1 MSDPHDTRNPEPTVS
16 RPHIGGYDVPQM
28 SDGMLPW
35 EWARERLARSHNY
48 WLTTTRPDGAPHT
61 MPVWGVWFDGA
72 WYFSTGAKTR
82 KARNLAANPSCTVCT
97 ENAAEAVILE
107 GAARRLPSEEI
118 PPQALIAYQAKYGWE
133 VDPGSGLV
141 FEVRPGVIFAMPEE
155 QFPNGVTRWRFA

>member
-61 MPVWGVWFDGA
+61 MRCGA
-72 WYFSTGAKTR
+72 
-82 KARNLAANPSCTVCT
+82 C
-97 ENAAEAVILE
+97 
-107 GAARRLPSEEI
+107 
-118 PPQALIAYQAKYGWE
+118 
-133 VDPGSGLV
+133 GSMGHGISV
-141 FEVRPGVIFAMPEE
+141 RAPRPGKHGI
-155 QFPNGVTRWRFA
+155 WR